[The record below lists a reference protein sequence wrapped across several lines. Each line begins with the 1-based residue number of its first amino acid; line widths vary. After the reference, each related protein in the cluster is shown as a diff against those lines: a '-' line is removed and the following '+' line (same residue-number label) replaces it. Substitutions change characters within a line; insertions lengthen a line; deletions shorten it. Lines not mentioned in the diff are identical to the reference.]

1 MVETSAYAL
10 VERERRFL
18 APEPPQRGV
27 VAERLLVDR
36 YVSGTRL
43 RLRRSTPI
51 GDDTAS
57 TSLKLTQKL
66 PGRPWGTLTTVYLS
80 EDEYAVL
87 AALPAR
93 ELVKRRLSVPPLGY
107 DVFDGPLTGLVLAEA
122 EFLDDEHAAAL
133 AVPAG
138 LVEVT
143 ADERF
148 TGGRLVATDPAEVLR
163 AASELLLR
171 RR

>member
-1 MVETSAYAL
+1 MVHSSAYAR

-18 APEPPQRGV
+18 APGPPQRGV
-27 VAERLLVDR
+27 MAERRIVDR
-36 YVSGTRL
+36 YLDGTRL
-43 RLRRSTPI
+43 RLRRSTPV
-51 GDDTAS
+51 GDGATPV
-57 TSLKLTQKL
+57 SLKLTQKI

-80 EDEYAVL
+80 EQEYAVL

-93 ELVKRRLSVPPLGY
+93 TLVKRRLSVPPFGY

-122 EFLDDEHAAAL
+122 EFPDDERAAAL

-143 ADERF
+143 ADARF
-148 TGGRLVATDPAEVLR
+148 TGGRLVAGDPAEALR
-163 AASELLLR
+163 AASDLLAAR
-171 RR
+171 